1 MPLSIDT
8 FRPEVARRALAAG
21 ATWLNAAD
29 GLQDD
34 ELVVVAAD
42 AGCPIVLPFLNGPS
56 PLALAG
62 AVLIGLAFLPIL
74 RGLMLMLAWPLMM
87 SGAL

>member
-1 MPLSIDT
+1 M
-8 FRPEVARRALAAG
+8 VADVIG
-21 ATWLNAAD
+21 AWTWLVTER
-29 GLQDD
+29 G
-34 ELVVVAAD
+34 
-42 AGCPIVLPFLNGPS
+42 GIPS

>member
-1 MPLSIDT
+1 MT
-8 FRPEVARRALAAG
+8 AAW
-21 ATWLNAAD
+21 TWLTTERR
-29 GLQDD
+29 G
-34 ELVVVAAD
+34 
-42 AGCPIVLPFLNGPS
+42 IPS

-62 AVLIGLAFLPIL
+62 AVLIGLAFLPLL

>member
-1 MPLSIDT
+1 MT
-8 FRPEVARRALAAG
+8 G
-21 ATWLNAAD
+21 AWTWLTTER
-29 GLQDD
+29 GS
-34 ELVVVAAD
+34 
-42 AGCPIVLPFLNGPS
+42 IPS

>member
-1 MPLSIDT
+1 MT
-8 FRPEVARRALAAG
+8 AAW
-21 ATWLNAAD
+21 TWLTTNRRD
-29 GLQDD
+29 GA
-34 ELVVVAAD
+34 V
-42 AGCPIVLPFLNGPS
+42 PS

-62 AVLIGLAFLPIL
+62 AVLIGLAFLPLL